1 MTFSFDNFAS
11 MLFNHKISM
20 PTKGDVLVDD
30 KYLFEVG
37 GKKKKFAQIADVS
50 NSYVVA
56 DNIEV
61 GLGNKIPL
69 WMFGML
75 Y

>member
-1 MTFSFDNFAS
+1 

-20 PTKGDVLVDD
+20 PTKGDVLIDD
-30 KYLFEVG
+30 KYLLEVG
-37 GKKKKFAQIADVS
+37 GKKKKFDQIADVS

-61 GLGNKIPL
+61 GIGNKIPL
-69 WMFGML
+69 WIFGLL

>member
-1 MTFSFDNFAS
+1 
-11 MLFNHKISM
+11 M
-20 PTKGDVLVDD
+20 PAKGDVLVDD
-30 KYLFEVG
+30 KYLLEVG

-61 GLGNKIPL
+61 GIGNKIPL
-69 WMFGML
+69 WIFGML

>member
-1 MTFSFDNFAS
+1 
-11 MLFNHKISM
+11 M
-20 PTKGDVLVDD
+20 PAKGDVLVDD
-30 KYLFEVG
+30 KYLLEVG
-37 GKKKKFAQIADVS
+37 GKKKKFDQIADVS

-61 GLGNKIPL
+61 GIGNKIPL
-69 WMFGML
+69 WIFGML

>member
-1 MTFSFDNFAS
+1 MRETFGTSK
-11 MLFNHKISM
+11 LFNHKISM
-20 PTKGDVLVDD
+20 PAKGDVLVDD
-30 KYLFEVG
+30 KYLLEVG
-37 GKKKKFAQIADVS
+37 GKKKKFDQIADVAS
-50 NSYVVA
+50 SYVVA

-61 GLGNKIPL
+61 GIGNKSPL